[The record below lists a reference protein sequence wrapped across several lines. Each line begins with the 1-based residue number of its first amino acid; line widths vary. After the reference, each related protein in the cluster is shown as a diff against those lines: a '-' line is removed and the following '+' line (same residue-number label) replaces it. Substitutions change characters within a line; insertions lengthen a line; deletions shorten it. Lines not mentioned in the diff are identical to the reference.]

1 LDNLSLRVGVKTD
14 PIHYRY
20 SFGWLFRLLAEEG
33 IGDVQLG
40 SFTEIYHLPDD
51 FFHWLR
57 REAESY
63 GLSITSL
70 FTSNREL
77 GGFLRDEPGWQDV
90 TLKNYK
96 RIIEIGALLG
106 VSSVGSNAGAVL
118 RDRMES
124 KEQGIRRYLDRM
136 KHLMEYAHRRGV
148 ATLCLEPMSSLAEPP
163 TLPQEIEHML
173 RELDEHHRG
182 HPHKTARFGL
192 CFDVAHGY
200 ADPSGVVHWDGLE
213 LLETAL
219 PYLHEI
225 HLKNTDSLFSETFGF
240 SERERSRGTVRV
252 EKFRDL
258 LLSRRE
264 SIPVDELVGYLELD
278 GLKRGRDYSDPLLG
292 EALRASLRYLREVFS
307 TDESKRDHS
316 SGVPSGKQEEIS
328 VQIAPSIMCVDL
340 CHLEEEVR
348 KLEALKV
355 DLLHFDLM
363 DAHFTPNMPLGFE
376 MIRQLRALTHLP
388 FDVHLMV
395 ENNELFVEKLVAIGV
410 QQVSVHAE
418 SAVHLDRI
426 LETIQRHGMRAG
438 VALNPA
444 TPLTVLD
451 YVTERMDFLMLMA
464 VNPGFAGQKLVPSAI
479 RKIRDTR
486 DFLEAR
492 GLNIPIEVDGNV
504 SFSNIP
510 RMVAAGADILVAGT
524 SSLFHSAHTLE
535 QNMEELREAVRKG
548 MKRR

>member
-1 LDNLSLRVGVKTD
+1 
-14 PIHYRY
+14 
-20 SFGWLFRLLAEEG
+20 
-33 IGDVQLG
+33 
-40 SFTEIYHLPDD
+40 
-51 FFHWLR
+51 
-57 REAESY
+57 
-63 GLSITSL
+63 
-70 FTSNREL
+70 
-77 GGFLRDEPGWQDV
+77 
-90 TLKNYK
+90 
-96 RIIEIGALLG
+96 
-106 VSSVGSNAGAVL
+106 
-118 RDRMES
+118 
-124 KEQGIRRYLDRM
+124 
-136 KHLMEYAHRRGV
+136 
-148 ATLCLEPMSSLAEPP
+148 
-163 TLPQEIEHML
+163 
-173 RELDEHHRG
+173 
-182 HPHKTARFGL
+182 
-192 CFDVAHGY
+192 
-200 ADPSGVVHWDGLE
+200 
-213 LLETAL
+213 
-219 PYLHEI
+219 
-225 HLKNTDSLFSETFGF
+225 
-240 SERERSRGTVRV
+240 
-252 EKFRDL
+252 
-258 LLSRRE
+258 
-264 SIPVDELVGYLELD
+264 
-278 GLKRGRDYSDPLLG
+278 
-292 EALRASLRYLREVFS
+292 
-307 TDESKRDHS
+307 
-316 SGVPSGKQEEIS
+316 
-328 VQIAPSIMCVDL
+328 
-340 CHLEEEVR
+340 
-348 KLEALKV
+348 
-355 DLLHFDLM
+355 
-363 DAHFTPNMPLGFE
+363 MPLGFE

-510 RMVAAGADILVAGT
+510 RMVEAGADILVAGT